1 MTANGTVP
9 AIRLDRYLALLALL
23 LLIVLGFVVVDERQ
37 KAAMPSP
44 SVTGALP
51 PPPDARLADLSRER
65 DELVTDA
72 ARLATGLEEA
82 RKALATTEA
91 EIAQLNEKVAQL
103 ASNLA
108 TETEARTALERRLAT
123 VEAERDRLSAEV
135 RSLDQSKKELEAEIE
150 ALLATPP
157 PAAGDEEPPGT
168 TEPSAPAGMAGPV
181 EAAPTPAEAETS
193 ESGLEEQE
201 GAAGSSTEP
210 VAPPA
215 KTSRPRRL
223 TFFDDKGTS
232 VADGV
237 RAYRFG
243 EYAKASS
250 IWRPLAEKGDAR
262 AQFYLGSML
271 FEGRSGP
278 ADLVMAYVWLSRAV
292 EGGHL
297 PAIEV
302 RRRVRS
308 AMSEAQYEKAL
319 AILRAD

>member
-37 KAAMPSP
+37 KAAMPAP

-82 RKALATTEA
+82 RKALAATEA
-91 EIAQLNEKVAQL
+91 EIAELNQKVAQL
-103 ASNLA
+103 TSDLA
-108 TETEARTALERRLAT
+108 TETEARTALEQRLTT

-135 RSLDQSKKELEAEIE
+135 RSLDRSKRKLEAEIE

-157 PAAGDEEPPGT
+157 PAAGPEEPAGT
-168 TEPSAPAGMAGPV
+168 AEPSTPVETAEPAASAPAP
-181 EAAPTPAEAETS
+181 AAPETPEGAPEEEDKAAEAKS
-193 ESGLEEQE
+193 
-201 GAAGSSTEP
+201 GAA
-210 VAPPA
+210 A
-215 KTSRPRRL
+215 TSGQPRRL
-223 TFFDDKGTS
+223 TFFDDKGAS

-243 EYAKASS
+243 EYAKAAS

-271 FEGRSGP
+271 FEGRSGVP
-278 ADLVMAYVWLSRAV
+278 DLVMAYVWLSRAV
-292 EGGHL
+292 AGGHL

-319 AILRAD
+319 AILQAD